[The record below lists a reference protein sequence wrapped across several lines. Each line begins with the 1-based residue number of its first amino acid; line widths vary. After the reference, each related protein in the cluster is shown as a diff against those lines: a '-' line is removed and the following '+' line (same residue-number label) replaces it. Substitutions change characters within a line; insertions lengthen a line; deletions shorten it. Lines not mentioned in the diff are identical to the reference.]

1 MFFIVVGCG
10 RVGAELA
17 FRLYQ
22 QEHEVA
28 VIDFLGSSF
37 SHLDPRY
44 RGRTVAAEVL
54 SADVLQKAGIDQADG
69 LAAVTNSDT
78 VNAVVGHLA
87 RTVYH
92 IPNVVVRNYDP
103 RFLPLHQAFGLHVVG
118 STAWGAQRIEE
129 MLYHPEGRTVFS
141 AGNGEVEVYE
151 VAVPEAWGGRGI
163 QTILKST
170 ACLPVAVTRA
180 GKALLPAT
188 DIRLE
193 TGDLVLVSA
202 TLEGIETLRRRLAEA
217 EER

>member
-1 MFFIVVGCG
+1 MLFIVVGCG

-22 QEHEVA
+22 QQHEVA

-54 SADVLQKAGIDQADG
+54 SEDVLQKAGIDQADG

-103 RFLPLHQAFGLHVVG
+103 RFLPLHEAFGLHVVA

-151 VAVPEAWGGRGI
+151 VGVPAAWGGRSMGA
-163 QTILKST
+163 LLADT
-170 ACLPVAVTRA
+170 ACLPVAITRA
-180 GKALLPAT
+180 GQALLPASQT
-188 DIRLE
+188 HLE
-193 TGDLVLVSA
+193 EADLLLVSA
-202 TLEGIETLRRRLAEA
+202 TLEGIEALRRRLAEI

>member
-1 MFFIVVGCG
+1 M
-10 RVGAELA
+10 
-17 FRLYQ
+17 
-22 QEHEVA
+22 
-28 VIDFLGSSF
+28 IDFLGSSF

-54 SADVLQKAGIDQADG
+54 SEDVLQKAGIDQADG

-87 RTVYH
+87 RTVYR

-103 RFLPLHQAFGLHVVG
+103 RFLPLHEAFGLHVVG

-151 VAVPEAWGGRGI
+151 LAIPAAWGGRSMG
-163 QTILKST
+163 TLLEAT
-170 ACLPVAVTRA
+170 ACLPVAITRA
-180 GKALLPAT
+180 GQALLPSHQT
-188 DIRLE
+188 PLE
-193 TGDLVLVSA
+193 SGDLVLVSA
-202 TLEGIETLRRRLAEA
+202 TLEGIETLRRRLAEI
-217 EER
+217 EERRPCSS

>member
-1 MFFIVVGCG
+1 VFFIVVGCG

-22 QEHEVA
+22 QDHEVA

-54 SADVLQKAGIDQADG
+54 SEDVLQKAGIDQADG

-78 VNAVVGHLA
+78 VNAVVGHVA
-87 RTVYH
+87 RSVYH
-92 IPNVVVRNYDP
+92 IHNVVVRNYDP
-103 RFLPLHQAFGLHVVG
+103 RFLPLHEAFGLHVVG

-129 MLYHPEGRTVFS
+129 MLYHPHGRTVFS
-141 AGNGEVEVYE
+141 AGNGEVEIYE
-151 VAVPEAWGGRGI
+151 VAVPEAWGGRSLQAVIVPTG
-163 QTILKST
+163 
-170 ACLPVAVTRA
+170 CLPVAVTRA
-180 GKALLPAT
+180 GKALLPSSEV
-188 DIRLE
+188 LLQSE
-193 TGDLVLVSA
+193 DLVLVSA
-202 TLEGIETLRRRLAEA
+202 TLEGIEALRRRLAEA